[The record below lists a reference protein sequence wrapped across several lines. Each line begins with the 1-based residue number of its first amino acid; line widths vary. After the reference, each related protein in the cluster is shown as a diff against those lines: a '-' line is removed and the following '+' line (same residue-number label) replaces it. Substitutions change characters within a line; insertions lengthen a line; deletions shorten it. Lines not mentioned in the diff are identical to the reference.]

1 MAASDESSPASLP
14 QRRDP
19 SGRPPRNG
27 YGVYVYPNSFFRY
40 EGEWKEGKIHGHGK
54 LLFNDGSYYE
64 GEFADGEITGLGC
77 RYWAW
82 SGNTYSGHFIL
93 GEPQGHGVM
102 EYKAG
107 GHYEGELS
115 HGLRAGQGFLV
126 DREGQEYEGS
136 FHDNRRH
143 GRGQMLF
150 KNGDKY
156 EGDWVQDQRQGHGVL
171 HCADGSTYEGQWH
184 SDVFSGL
191 GSLAHCSGVT
201 YCGLWINGHPV
212 EQATRIVI
220 LGPEVLE
227 VTQGAPFTLRVQLQ
241 QAHGDLAKSESGRV
255 LRISAGIRY
264 VQLPTYSEV
273 SFFKVDE
280 DHQETPMQTPFG
292 FQCISYP
299 LSTPTWR
306 GLEPKA
312 AQESAGDDS
321 PLPEGDQ
328 GDTPSGLAG
337 SWELA
342 DGQRPG
348 LSPSPRGHLHPARPK
363 PETHFRRALWKVP
376 GCLMTQG
383 FFLSSLSARGGQCHR
398 PEDLRQRVEQ
408 GCAEFPDLLLG
419 PPPPGRQPFLFL
431 HSPHEKAGSK
441 PRGSLC
447 PLEMPTAQEAAGG
460 SRPHGTTAELV
471 ADAYPGE
478 YVIMI
483 DDMTTPPFLG
493 RTLPTAF
500 KHLRVLAKGTGQK
513 PQDPEEG
520 VRS

>member
-1 MAASDESSPASLP
+1 MAASNESGPASLP
-14 QRRDP
+14 QQRDP
-19 SGRPPRNG
+19 PGRPPRNG

-102 EYKAG
+102 KYKTG

-115 HGLRAGQGFLV
+115 HGLRAGRGFLV
-126 DREGQEYEGS
+126 DGEGQEYEGS

-156 EGDWVQDQRQGHGVL
+156 DGDWVQDRRQGHGVL

-184 SDVFSGL
+184 SDAFSGL
-191 GSLAHCSGVT
+191 GSLAHFSGVT

-227 VTQGAPFTLRVQLQ
+227 VAQGAPFTLRVQLQ

-264 VQLPTYSEV
+264 VQLPTCSEV

-292 FQCISYP
+292 FQCLSYP
-299 LSTPTWR
+299 LSTAPLR

-328 GDTPSGLAG
+328 GDTPSGLA
-337 SWELA
+337 
-342 DGQRPG
+342 
-348 LSPSPRGHLHPARPK
+348 
-363 PETHFRRALWKVP
+363 
-376 GCLMTQG
+376 
-383 FFLSSLSARGGQCHR
+383 ARGGQCHC

-460 SRPHGTTAELV
+460 SRPDGTTAELV

-478 YVIMI
+478 YVMMI
-483 DDMTTPPFLG
+483 DDVTTPPFLG

-520 VRS
+520 ARS

>member
-1 MAASDESSPASLP
+1 M
-14 QRRDP
+14 
-19 SGRPPRNG
+19 
-27 YGVYVYPNSFFRY
+27 
-40 EGEWKEGKIHGHGK
+40 K
-54 LLFNDGSYYE
+54 
-64 GEFADGEITGLGC
+64 
-77 RYWAW
+77 
-82 SGNTYSGHFIL
+82 
-93 GEPQGHGVM
+93 
-102 EYKAG
+102 YKAG

-115 HGLRAGQGFLV
+115 RGLRAGQGFLV
-126 DREGQEYEGS
+126 DGEGQEYEGS

-156 EGDWVQDQRQGHGVL
+156 EGDWVQDRRQGHGVL

-191 GSLAHCSGVT
+191 GSLAHYSGVT

-227 VTQGAPFTLRVQLQ
+227 VAQGAPFTLRVQLQ

-306 GLEPKA
+306 GPEPKA
-312 AQESAGDDS
+312 AQESAGDES

-328 GDTPSGLAG
+328 GDTPSGLA
-337 SWELA
+337 
-342 DGQRPG
+342 
-348 LSPSPRGHLHPARPK
+348 
-363 PETHFRRALWKVP
+363 
-376 GCLMTQG
+376 
-383 FFLSSLSARGGQCHR
+383 ARGGQCHC

-408 GCAEFPDLLLG
+408 GCAEFRDLLLG
-419 PPPPGRQPFLFL
+419 PPPAGRQPFLFL
-431 HSPHEKAGSK
+431 HSPHEEAGGPWVEQSQGA
-441 PRGSLC
+441 PGLHPAGES
-447 PLEMPTAQEAAGG
+447 PQSQEPKGHG
-460 SRPHGTTAELV
+460 SRPPGDSLQEQAASLHPFPV
-471 ADAYPGE
+471 GE

-483 DDMTTPPFLG
+483 DDVTTPPFLG
-493 RTLPTAF
+493 HTLPTAF

>member
-1 MAASDESSPASLP
+1 MAASNESSPASLP
-14 QRRDP
+14 QQRDP
-19 SGRPPRNG
+19 PGRPPRN
-27 YGVYVYPNSFFRY
+27 
-40 EGEWKEGKIHGHGK
+40 GHGK

-102 EYKAG
+102 KYKAG

-115 HGLRAGQGFLV
+115 HGLRAGRGFLV
-126 DREGQEYEGS
+126 DGEGQEYEGS

-156 EGDWVQDQRQGHGVL
+156 DGDWVQDRRQGHGVL

-184 SDVFSGL
+184 SDAFSGL
-191 GSLAHCSGVT
+191 GSLAHLSGVT

-227 VTQGAPFTLRVQLQ
+227 VAQGAPFTLRVQLQ

-299 LSTPTWR
+299 LSTPTLR

-328 GDTPSGLAG
+328 GDTPSGLA
-337 SWELA
+337 
-342 DGQRPG
+342 
-348 LSPSPRGHLHPARPK
+348 
-363 PETHFRRALWKVP
+363 
-376 GCLMTQG
+376 
-383 FFLSSLSARGGQCHR
+383 ARGGQCHC

-460 SRPHGTTAELV
+460 SRPDGTTAELV

-478 YVIMI
+478 YVMMI
-483 DDMTTPPFLG
+483 DDVTTPPFLG